1 MEEHKVNNNNA
12 KNSPSPRGRG
22 FGAPAGGGGGARRP
36 GGGGHGKGGRPG
48 GRGFGAGQKVK
59 SEFDQKIIDIRR
71 VARVTAGGK
80 RFNFRVTIVAGD
92 RKGRVGLGM
101 GKSAD
106 TAGAIEKAFRTAKKN
121 LIKLKLTKDFS
132 IPYELEA
139 KFTSSYV
146 TLRPAKGRGL
156 VAGSSTKDVLD
167 LAGVKDV
174 NAKILTRSK
183 NKVNNAMATLKALE
197 KLK

>member
-1 MEEHKVNNNNA
+1 
-12 KNSPSPRGRG
+12 
-22 FGAPAGGGGGARRP
+22 
-36 GGGGHGKGGRPG
+36 
-48 GRGFGAGQKVK
+48 
-59 SEFDQKIIDIRR
+59 
-71 VARVTAGGK
+71 
-80 RFNFRVTIVAGD
+80 
-92 RKGRVGLGM
+92 M

>member
-1 MEEHKVNNNNA
+1 MEENKTNNKTNNTNNNSGN
-12 KNSPSPRGRG
+12 KRPFNSGQRGRK
-22 FGAPAGGGGGARRP
+22 GGG
-36 GGGGHGKGGRPG
+36 G
-48 GRGFGAGQKVK
+48 GRGFGSGKGMRVK

-92 RKGRVGLGM
+92 RKGRVGVGM
-101 GKSAD
+101 GKAAD
-106 TAGAIEKAFRTAKKN
+106 TAGAIEKAFRIARKN
-121 LIKLKLTKDFS
+121 IIKPKLTKDFS
-132 IPYELEA
+132 IPHAVEA
-139 KFTSSYV
+139 KFTGSYI

-156 VAGSSTKDVLD
+156 VAGSSTRDILD

-183 NKVNNAMATLKALE
+183 NKVNNAMATLKALQ
-197 KLK
+197 KLR

>member
-1 MEEHKVNNNNA
+1 MGENKVNNNNT
-12 KNSPSPRGRG
+12 KNSSNPRGRG
-22 FGAPAGGGGGARRP
+22 FGAPAGSGARRP
-36 GGGGHGKGGRPG
+36 GGRGHGGKGGRPG

-71 VARVTAGGK
+71 VVRVTAGGK

-121 LIKLKLTKDFS
+121 LIKPKLTKEFS

-139 KFTSSYV
+139 KFTGSYV

>member
-1 MEEHKVNNNNA
+1 MEETNKTNNINTNTGNNRTRKPFSA
-12 KNSPSPRGRG
+12 GQRGG
-22 FGAPAGGGGGARRP
+22 KP
-36 GGGGHGKGGRPG
+36 GGGGKGFGS
-48 GRGFGAGQKVK
+48 GRGGMKVK

-80 RFNFRVTIVAGD
+80 RFSFRVTVVAGD
-92 RKGRVGLGM
+92 RKGRVGIGM
-101 GKSAD
+101 GKSSD

-121 LIKLKLTKDFS
+121 LIRPKLTKEFS
-132 IPYELEA
+132 IATEIEA
-139 KFTSSYV
+139 KFTSSRV

-167 LAGVKDV
+167 LAGVRDV
-174 NAKILTRSK
+174 NAKILSRSK
-183 NKVNNAMATLKALE
+183 NKVNNAMATIKALS